1 MGDYDMIKDK
11 IIQMDDNR
19 NYYVLEDTEYKGKKY
34 ILALECNL
42 DNDIINE
49 DDYFV
54 MELDVNGE
62 NLYIKHVEDD
72 EIAKM
77 VIELLLDEVRKGVKD
92 FDEIEEGAE
101 K

>member
-54 MELDVNGE
+54 MELDVTGE
-62 NLYIKHVEDD
+62 DLYIKHVEDD

-77 VIELLLDEVRKGVKD
+77 VIELLLDEVRK
-92 FDEIEEGAE
+92 EQ
-101 K
+101 